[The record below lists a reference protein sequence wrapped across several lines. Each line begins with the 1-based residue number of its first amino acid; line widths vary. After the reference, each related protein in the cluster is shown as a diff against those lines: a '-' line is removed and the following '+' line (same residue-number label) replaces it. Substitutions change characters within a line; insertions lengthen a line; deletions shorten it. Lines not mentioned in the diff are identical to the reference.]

1 MLFFIR
7 PPSGSRKGPIKQGL
21 TVLQSGHF
29 HGVVSSVFSK
39 FSQGARNAYEV
50 LHDRAGFSGKI
61 YFAPKIGKMER
72 KQGFFNLLENLVINF
87 YWICSVMEIYII
99 CCVPAQI
106 PYLRKFLFMR
116 CGTKCPQ
123 LIRLLD
129 FLINHIFRTN
139 QRNSLIFC
147 VLVQIQINE
156 KLIKKFW
163 GGHSQRWVCPAWS
176 QNSKIDCI
184 SRMSFMEW
192 TDFLRAGVNSEMLKV
207 ISMIFGWMWSKLGAA
222 I

>member
-1 MLFFIR
+1 MKFCVMEPDFPGKFFL
-7 PPSGSRKGPIKQGL
+7 PPKL
-21 TVLQSGHF
+21 
-29 HGVVSSVFSK
+29 
-39 FSQGARNAYEV
+39 
-50 LHDRAGFSGKI
+50 GKWT
-61 YFAPKIGKMER
+61 KIDR

-87 YWICSVMEIYII
+87 YWICSIMKIYII

-106 PYLRKFLFMR
+106 PYLGKFLFMR
-116 CGTKCPQ
+116 CGTKCSQ

-129 FLINHIFRTN
+129 FLIDHIVRTN

-147 VLVQIQINE
+147 ILVQIQINE

-184 SRMSFMEW
+184 SRMSWWNE
-192 TDFLRAGVNSEMLKV
+192 L
-207 ISMIFGWMWSKLGAA
+207 IFCVLV
-222 I
+222 